1 MLAADDASV
10 ASDKENVI
18 ILMQVHTYPAGADSD
33 YVLAQD
39 VLGSAI
45 NSDLVLL
52 NS

>member
-1 MLAADDASV
+1 MLAANDASV
-10 ASDKENVI
+10 ASDKESII
-18 ILMQVHTYPAGADSD
+18 ILTQVCTYPVGANLD